1 MGCAM
6 KKFCHIL
13 FTAAFFITC
22 LIPAAGL
29 IFLGPSEA
37 AGNEVLSPVP
47 RTTNPDGS
55 FNLDLLPDAADW
67 FSDHFAFRQEL
78 VTADSAMKSA
88 LFHTSA
94 QPDVTLGQDGWL
106 YYTET
111 LDDFTGAD
119 LITQR
124 QAWCAARSLALAQ
137 RYVEER
143 GGVFTFTIA
152 PNKISLYPQFAPSGL
167 APADATS
174 AGLLRNQLEL
184 QEVHYTDLFEPFLN
198 QNEVLYHKLDSH
210 WTNKGAALGHDLL
223 LAGLGL
229 EGNAYEKDG
238 TYQLT
243 HRGDLY
249 EMLYPAS
256 NRLDK
261 QFEFNSPLEFEY
273 ASPIRG
279 ADDLRIM
286 TSSGSQ
292 NEPLVMFRD
301 SFGNALHSLMAGS
314 FSSAV
319 FSRAM
324 PYNLALMDQTAARYV
339 VVEIVERNLDLLART
354 PFLMPAPQAEFTEE
368 ASPTDAAAEA
378 ESSPAANLPGFV
390 QINGKVDSPCD
401 TDSPVYVRSGGIV
414 YEAFPV
420 ADSEESGTSFG
431 LCLPEGSAG
440 DLQVIFRSGSRWLTA
455 QV

>member
-1 MGCAM
+1 M
-6 KKFCHIL
+6 KKFGHIL
-13 FTAAFFITC
+13 FTAAFLITC
-22 LIPAAGL
+22 LAPAVGTVL
-29 IFLGPSEA
+29 FGPSKA
-37 AGNEVLSPVP
+37 AGNEVLTPAP

-78 VTADSAMKSA
+78 VTADSVLKSA

-94 QPDVTLGQDGWL
+94 QPDVTLGENGWL

-111 LDDFTGAD
+111 LDDYTGAD
-119 LITQR
+119 ILTQR
-124 QAWCAARSLALAQ
+124 QAWCVARSLALAQ
-137 RYVEER
+137 GYVEER

-152 PNKISLYPQFAPSGL
+152 PNKISLYPQFAPHGL
-167 APADATS
+167 IPAGTTS
-174 AGLLRNQLEL
+174 VGLVRKQLEL
-184 QEVHYTDLFEPFLN
+184 QEVRYTDLFEPILD
-198 QNEVLYHKLDSH
+198 QNEVLYHQLDSH
-210 WTNKGAALGHDLL
+210 WNNKGAALGHDLL

-229 EGNAYEKDG
+229 DGNAYEKEG

-256 NRLDK
+256 GRLDR
-261 QFEFNSPLEFEY
+261 QFEFDHPLEFEY
-273 ASPIRG
+273 TSPIRG

-286 TSSGSQ
+286 TASGSQ
-292 NEPLVMFRD
+292 YEPLVMFRD
-301 SFGNALHSLMAGS
+301 SFGNALHSLMAES

-354 PFLMPAPQAEFTEE
+354 PFLMPAPQVEFTEDV
-368 ASPTDAAAEA
+368 SPAEA
-378 ESSPAANLPGFV
+378 TAETESSPSSNLQGYV
-390 QINGKVDSPCD
+390 QLSGKVDFPCD
-401 TDSPVYVRSGGIV
+401 ADSPVYVRSGGIV
-414 YEAFPV
+414 YEAFPA
-420 ADSEESGTSFG
+420 ADSEEPCTAFG
-431 LCLPEGSAG
+431 LCLPEGS
-440 DLQVIFRSGSRWLTA
+440 DMDIQVIFRSGGRWLSA
-455 QV
+455 QA

>member
-1 MGCAM
+1 M
-6 KKFCHIL
+6 KRFCHIL
-13 FTAAFFITC
+13 FTAAFLIAC
-22 LIPAAGL
+22 LVPAVGMA
-29 IFLGPSEA
+29 FLGPSKA
-37 AGNEVLSPVP
+37 AGNEVLSPAP
-47 RTTNPDGS
+47 RATKPDGS

-78 VTADSAMKSA
+78 VTADSAIKSA

-94 QPDVTLGQDGWL
+94 QPDVTLGKNDWL

-111 LDDFTGAD
+111 LDDYTGAD
-119 LITQR
+119 LLTHR

-152 PNKISLYPQFAPSGL
+152 PNKISIYPQFAPCGL
-167 APADATS
+167 APADTTS
-174 AGLLRNQLEL
+174 VGLVQKQLEL
-184 QEVHYTDLFEPFLN
+184 QGVHYTDLFGPILD
-198 QNEVLYHKLDSH
+198 QNEVLYHELDSH
-210 WTNKGAALGHDLL
+210 WNNKGAALGHDLL

-229 EGNAYEKDG
+229 EGSAYEKEG

-249 EMLYPAS
+249 EMLYPAWS
-256 NRLDK
+256 RLDR
-261 QFEFNSPLEFEY
+261 QFEFERPLEFEY
-273 ASPIRG
+273 TSPIRG

-286 TSSGSQ
+286 TASGSQ
-292 NEPLVMFRD
+292 NGPLVMFRD
-301 SFGNALHSLMAGS
+301 SFGNALHSLMAES

-339 VVEIVERNLDLLART
+339 VVEIVERNLDLLARA
-354 PFLMPAPQAEFTEE
+354 PFLMPAPQVEFTEE
-368 ASPTDAAAEA
+368 AFPAGATAEV
-378 ESSPAANLPGFV
+378 ESSPASNLPGYV
-390 QINGKVDSPCD
+390 QLNGEVEFPCD
-401 TDSPVYVRSGGIV
+401 ADSPVYVRSGGIV

-420 ADSEESGTSFG
+420 AGSEELGTAFG
-431 LCLPEGSAG
+431 LCLPEEAVG
-440 DLQVIFRSGSRWLTA
+440 DMQVIFRSGGRWMTA

>member
-1 MGCAM
+1 M

-13 FTAAFFITC
+13 FTAVFLIAC
-22 LIPAAGL
+22 LVPAAGM
-29 IFLGPSEA
+29 IFLGPSKA
-37 AGNEVLSPVP
+37 AGNEVLSPPPVI
-47 RTTNPDGS
+47 TKPDGS
-55 FNLDLLPDAADW
+55 YNLDLLSDAADW

-78 VTADSAMKSA
+78 VTADSVIKSA

-94 QPDVTLGQDGWL
+94 QPDVTLGKNGWL

-111 LDDFTGAD
+111 LDDYTGAD
-119 LITQR
+119 LLTRR

-152 PNKISLYPQFAPSGL
+152 PNKISLYPQFAPHGL
-167 APADATS
+167 IPAGTNS
-174 AGLLRNQLEL
+174 ASLMRKQLEV
-184 QEVHYTDLFEPFLN
+184 QQVHYTDLFEPILG
-198 QNEVLYHKLDSH
+198 QEEVLYHSLDSH
-210 WTNKGAALGHDLL
+210 WNNKGAALGHDLL

-229 EGNAYEKDG
+229 EGNAYEKEG

-256 NRLDK
+256 GRLDR
-261 QFEFNSPLEFEY
+261 QFEFDRPPEFEY
-273 ASPIRG
+273 TSPIRN
-279 ADDLRIM
+279 ADGLRI
-286 TSSGSQ
+286 TTASGSQ

-301 SFGNALHSLMAGS
+301 SFGNALHSLMAES

-324 PYNLALMDQTAARYV
+324 PYNLTLMEQTAARYV
-339 VVEIVERNLDLLART
+339 VVEIVERNLDLLAGM
-354 PFLMPAPQAEFTEE
+354 PFMMPAPRVEFSEETLPVSATAEV
-368 ASPTDAAAEA
+368 
-378 ESSPAANLPGFV
+378 ESSPASNLPEYI
-390 QINGKVDSPCD
+390 QLNGRLDSPCD
-401 TDSPVYVRSGGIV
+401 TDSPVYVRSSDGIV

-420 ADSEESGTSFG
+420 ADDEGSGTSFG
-431 LCLPEGSAG
+431 LCLPEASAG
-440 DLQVIFRSGSRWLTA
+440 GIQVIFRSGGSWLTA

>member
-1 MGCAM
+1 M
-6 KKFCHIL
+6 KKFGHIL
-13 FTAAFFITC
+13 FTAAFLITC
-22 LIPAAGL
+22 LAPAAGTVL
-29 IFLGPSEA
+29 FGPSKA
-37 AGNEVLSPVP
+37 AGNEVLTPAP

-78 VTADSAMKSA
+78 VTADSVLKSA

-94 QPDVTLGQDGWL
+94 QPDVTLGENGWL

-111 LDDFTGAD
+111 LDDYTGAD
-119 LITQR
+119 ILTQR
-124 QAWCAARSLALAQ
+124 QAWCVARSLALAQ
-137 RYVEER
+137 GYVEER

-152 PNKISLYPQFAPSGL
+152 PNKISLYPQFAPHELIPAGTTSVGL
-167 APADATS
+167 V
-174 AGLLRNQLEL
+174 RKQLEL
-184 QEVHYTDLFEPFLN
+184 QDVRYTDLFEPILD
-198 QNEVLYHKLDSH
+198 QDEVLYHQLDSH
-210 WTNKGAALGHDLL
+210 WNNKGAALGHDLL

-229 EGNAYEKDG
+229 DGNAYEKEG

-256 NRLDK
+256 GRLDR
-261 QFEFNSPLEFEY
+261 QFEFDHPLEFEY
-273 ASPIRG
+273 TSPIRG

-286 TSSGSQ
+286 TASGSQ
-292 NEPLVMFRD
+292 DEPLVMFRD
-301 SFGNALHSLMAGS
+301 SFGNALHSLMAES

-354 PFLMPAPQAEFTEE
+354 PFLMPAPQVEFTDDV
-368 ASPTDAAAEA
+368 SPTEATAET
-378 ESSPAANLPGFV
+378 ESSPSSNLQGYV
-390 QINGKVDSPCD
+390 QLSGKVDSPCD
-401 TDSPVYVRSGGIV
+401 ADSPVYVRSGGIV

-420 ADSEESGTSFG
+420 ADSEEPCTAFG
-431 LCLPEGSAG
+431 LCLPDGS
-440 DLQVIFRSGSRWLTA
+440 DMDIQVIFRSGGRWLSA
-455 QV
+455 QA

>member
-1 MGCAM
+1 M
-6 KKFCHIL
+6 KKLCHIL
-13 FTAAFFITC
+13 FTATFFLLC
-22 LIPAAGL
+22 LVPAAGM
-29 IFLGPSEA
+29 FFVGPSEA

-47 RTTNPDGS
+47 RAANPDGS
-55 FNLDLLPDAADW
+55 WNVDLLPDAADW

-78 VTADSAMKSA
+78 ITADSALKST

-94 QPDVTLGQDGWL
+94 QPDVTLGKDGWL

-111 LDDFTGAD
+111 LDDYTGAD
-119 LITQR
+119 LLTRR
-124 QAWCAARSLALAQ
+124 QAWCTARSLALAQ
-137 RYVEER
+137 NYVEER

-152 PNKISLYPQFAPSGL
+152 PNKLSLYPEFAPGGL
-167 APADATS
+167 TPAAQTS
-174 AGLLRNQLEL
+174 AGLVQEQLKL
-184 QEVHYTDLFEPFLN
+184 QGVRYTDLFTPILE
-198 QNEVLYHKLDSH
+198 QDEVLYHQLDSH

-229 EGNAYEKDG
+229 EGHASEKAG

-256 NRLDK
+256 GRLDR
-261 QFEFNSPLEFEY
+261 QFEFDQPLEYEY
-273 ASPIRG
+273 TSPIRG

-286 TSSGSQ
+286 TTSSSP

-301 SFGNALHSLMAGS
+301 SFGNALHSLMAES

-324 PYNLALMDQTAARYV
+324 PYNLTLLEQTAARYV
-339 VVEIVERNLDLLART
+339 VVEIVERNLGLLAQA
-354 PFLMPAPQAEFTEE
+354 PFLMPAPQVEFSEE
-368 ASPTDAAAEA
+368 PLPADAAAQV
-378 ESSPAANLPGFV
+378 ESSPAANLPGYV
-390 QINGKVDSPCD
+390 QLSGKVDSPCD
-401 TDSPVYVRSGGIV
+401 PDSPVYVRSADVV

-420 ADSEESGTSFG
+420 ADSEGSGTAFE
-431 LCLPEGSAG
+431 LYLPEGAAE
-440 DLQVIFRSGSRWLTA
+440 DLQVFFRSGGRWLAA
-455 QV
+455 QA